1 MVKGLIVD
9 WGGVLTGSNVDPFEE
24 WALADDIDYPH
35 YQSILAELL
44 AGTTTTEGL
53 PNSVN
58 SNPIHALE
66 RGEIANPE
74 FERLLGERLRTNDGA
89 PVKHEGMLARMF
101 SQLRHAPDMNAL
113 VLRAHVMGIPTALLS
128 NSWGNEYPRE
138 LWAGMF
144 DAVLIS
150 GEVGLRKPEPEIYLL
165 AADRLG
171 LTPKECVFVD
181 DLKINVRGAAAV
193 GMVGIHHKT
202 YELTLLEL
210 ESILGVS
217 LS

>member
-1 MVKGLIVD
+1 VIKGLIVD
-9 WGGVLTGSNVDPFEE
+9 WGGVLTGSKVDPFEE

-35 YQSILAELL
+35 YQGILAELL
-44 AGTTTTEGL
+44 AGTTAIEGL
-53 PNSVN
+53 PHSFN

-66 RGEIANPE
+66 RGEIANAE

-89 PVKHEGMLARMF
+89 PVKHEGMLARRF

-165 AADRLG
+165 AAERLG
-171 LTPKECVFVD
+171 LSPKDCVFVD
-181 DLKINVRGAAAV
+181 DLKINVRGAVAV
-193 GMVGIHHKT
+193 GMVGIHHQT

-217 LS
+217 LL

>member
-9 WGGVLTGSNVDPFEE
+9 WGGVLTGSLLDPFEK
-24 WALADDIDYPH
+24 WAIADGIDYPH
-35 YQSILAELL
+35 YRSVLAELL
-44 AGTTTTEGL
+44 RGDVPTEIQ
-53 PNSVN
+53 N
-58 SNPIHALE
+58 NPIHALE
-66 RGEIANPE
+66 RGELTNPE
-74 FERLLGERLRTNDGA
+74 FEKLLAERLRTNDGI

-101 SQLRHAPDMNAL
+101 SQLQHAPDMNAL
-113 VLRAHVMGIPTALLS
+113 VLRAHGMGIPTALLS

-138 LWAGMF
+138 SWAGMF

-165 AADRLG
+165 AAQRLG
-171 LTPKECVFVD
+171 LSPDECVFVD
-181 DLKINVRGAAAV
+181 DLEINIRGAVAV
-193 GMVGIHHKT
+193 GMVGVHHKA
-202 YELTLLEL
+202 YEWTLLEL

>member
-1 MVKGLIVD
+1 
-9 WGGVLTGSNVDPFEE
+9 
-24 WALADDIDYPH
+24 
-35 YQSILAELL
+35 
-44 AGTTTTEGL
+44 
-53 PNSVN
+53 
-58 SNPIHALE
+58 
-66 RGEIANPE
+66 
-74 FERLLGERLRTNDGA
+74 
-89 PVKHEGMLARMF
+89 
-101 SQLRHAPDMNAL
+101 MNAL

-165 AADRLG
+165 TAERLG
-171 LTPKECVFVD
+171 LTPEDCVFVD
-181 DLKINVRGAAAV
+181 DLKINVRGAVAV

-202 YELTLLEL
+202 YESTLLEL

>member
-1 MVKGLIVD
+1 MIRGLIVD
-9 WGGVLTGSNVDPFEE
+9 WGGVLTGSNLDPFEQ
-24 WALADDIDYPH
+24 WAIADDIDFPH
-35 YQSILAELL
+35 YQSVLAELL
-44 AGTTTTEGL
+44 GGTTTTKGASTEIQ
-53 PNSVN
+53 

-74 FERLLGERLRTNDGA
+74 FEKLLAERLRTNDGA

-113 VLRAHVMGIPTALLS
+113 VLRAHVLGVPTALLS

-165 AADRLG
+165 AAERLG
-171 LTPKECVFVD
+171 LSPDECVFVD
-181 DLKINVRGAAAV
+181 DLKINVRGAVAV
-193 GMVGIHHKT
+193 GMVGVHHKT
-202 YELTLLEL
+202 YDLTLLEL

>member
-1 MVKGLIVD
+1 MARGLIVD
-9 WGGVLTGSNVDPFEE
+9 WGGVLTGSQVDPFEE
-24 WALADDIDYPH
+24 WARADDIDYPH

-44 AGTTTTEGL
+44 AGPMANEGSPDRL
-53 PNSVN
+53 G

-66 RGEIANPE
+66 RGEIGNPE
-74 FERLLGERLRTNDGA
+74 FERLLGERLRTTDGA

-113 VLRAHVMGIPTALLS
+113 VLRAHVLGIPTALLS

-144 DAVLIS
+144 DAILIS

-165 AADRLG
+165 AAERLG
-171 LTPKECVFVD
+171 LPPQECVFVD
-181 DLKINVRGAAAV
+181 DLKINIRGAVGV

-202 YELTLLEL
+202 YETTLHEL
-210 ESILGVS
+210 ENILGVR